1 MPKALS
7 DSARYAQDAVLRAA
21 EDDLKRAFSA
31 LATAPKALRPDL
43 GATAPQVLPAELV
56 AALRAAF
63 PVPRGPA
70 HDVYP
75 QVPEELRVDLRDAL
89 IEFFADR
96 PECPLPSAVTFI
108 VTNDYDDG
116 PAWNTYGATLHY
128 GPHLA
133 VEAPDFD
140 RTFVADAL
148 IEISDDE
155 QPYGTPSPVLFVPLP
170 A

>member
-1 MPKALS
+1 MPKPLPA
-7 DSARYAQDAVLRAA
+7 AERHAQDAVLRAA
-21 EDDLKRAFSA
+21 EDDLKRAFGA
-31 LATAPKALRPDL
+31 LTTTSKAVPPNLDATAS
-43 GATAPQVLPAELV
+43 QVLPPDLV
-56 AALRAAF
+56 TALRAAF
-63 PVPRGPA
+63 PVTRGPA

-148 IEISDDE
+148 IEIGDDE

>member
-1 MPKALS
+1 MPKTLS
-7 DSARYAQDAVLRAA
+7 DSARHAQDAVLRAA

-31 LATAPKALRPDL
+31 PATTPKALRPGH
-43 GATAPQVLPAELV
+43 GATALQVLPAELA
-56 AALRAAF
+56 AALRAF
-63 PVPRGPA
+63 PAPQGPA

-89 IEFFADR
+89 IEFFADH
-96 PECPLPSAVTFI
+96 PEHPLPSAVTFI

-128 GPHLA
+128 GPHVT

-140 RTFVADAL
+140 RTFVADTL
-148 IEISDDE
+148 IEIADDE
-155 QPYGTPSPVLFVPLP
+155 QPYGTPSPVLFVPLH

>member
-1 MPKALS
+1 MPKTLS
-7 DSARYAQDAVLRAA
+7 DSARHTQDAVLRAA

-31 LATAPKALRPDL
+31 LATTPKTVRPNL
-43 GATAPQVLPAELV
+43 GATALPAKLV
-56 AALRAAF
+56 AALRATF
-63 PVPRGPA
+63 PAPRGPA

-96 PECPLPSAVTFI
+96 PEHPLPSAVTFI

-128 GPHLA
+128 APHVA

-148 IEISDDE
+148 IEIGDDE

>member
-1 MPKALS
+1 MPTPLPVTERA
-7 DSARYAQDAVLRAA
+7 AQDAVLRAA
-21 EDDLKRAFSA
+21 EDDLKRAFGA
-31 LATAPKALRPDL
+31 LVTTSKALQPDL
-43 GATAPQVLPAELV
+43 GATASRDLPPDLV

-63 PVPRGPA
+63 PVTRGPA

-75 QVPEELRVDLRDAL
+75 QVPAELRTDLRDAL

-96 PECPLPSAVTFI
+96 PEHPVPSAVTFI

-128 GPHLA
+128 GPHVT

-140 RTFVADAL
+140 RTFVADTL
-148 IEISDDE
+148 IEIADDE
-155 QPYGTPSPVLFVPLP
+155 KPYGTPSPVLFVPLR